1 MIASS
6 VFPFQVNKEAS
17 VSESFHQDIYLI
29 DSETQSAPTRGDER
43 ETMWIS
49 KL

>member
-17 VSESFHQDIYLI
+17 EKKKKASVSESFHLI
-29 DSETQSAPTRGDER
+29 DSETQSAPTRGDKR
-43 ETMWIS
+43 EIM
-49 KL
+49 